1 MGTVVLIVLGLV
13 FLGVGVMGLRR
24 WYAERAAGNPT
35 PSMNWMLAVGFFAA
49 TICLLLGICLP
60 LLKGG

>member
-1 MGTVVLIVLGLV
+1 MAAVVLIVVGLV
-13 FLGVGVMGLRR
+13 FLGIGILGLRR

-35 PSMNWMLAVGFFAA
+35 PSMNWMLGVGWFVA